1 MVARPTQPIVAAAV
15 FGVMLCAAVCQAA
28 KIGDVT
34 RLKGR
39 RHNVLVGHG
48 LVVGLKGTG
57 DGDKYAPAMR
67 PLVQTLEHFANPVM
81 FSDDLK
87 NTKNVAIVM
96 LEATLSENGVREGD
110 RIDVFVSAVGACK
123 SLVGGR
129 LLATPMLQGA
139 DKADPTIYAIASGQ
153 LQTQPDHTTTA
164 VVKEGAML
172 EVSVLH
178 NYLCQGRELE
188 HHSPL
193 IQPDATYIT
202 LVLNAVHAEWSMANT
217 IAQIINQEQVVPG
230 PNPRGGRDR
239 GIPELALALDPKN
252 VIVQVPKEEVENPA
266 NFISAI
272 ENLDLLRPV
281 TEAKIIVSRKN
292 NTIVVTGD
300 VEIAPAVLSS
310 NGLMIDTWV
319 PEPPEPTNA
328 APRLEQ
334 QTWVPVDPQ
343 KRGGTRLS
351 DLVEALNRLKIPAKD
366 RIAVLENLYRAGKI
380 LARWVEVD

>member
-1 MVARPTQPIVAAAV
+1 MVARLRQHMLAATV
-15 FGVMLCAAVCQAA
+15 GVMLCAAVCQAA

-39 RHNVLVGHG
+39 RNNVLVGHG

-96 LEATLSENGVREGD
+96 LEAMLPENGVREGD
-110 RIDVFVSAVGACK
+110 RVDVVVSAVGACK

-129 LLATPMLQGA
+129 LLPTPMLQGA
-139 DKADPTIYAIASGQ
+139 DKSDPTIYAIAAGA
-153 LQTQPDHTTTA
+153 LQTQTEHTTTA

-178 NYLCQGRELE
+178 NYMCLGRDLE

-193 IQPDATYIT
+193 IQPDAHYIT
-202 LVLNAVHAEWSMANT
+202 LVLNDVHAEWSMSNT
-217 IAQIINQEQVVPG
+217 IAQIINQEQVVPS
-230 PNPRGGRDR
+230 PNPREARKKGL
-239 GIPELALALDPKN
+239 PELALALDPKN
-252 VIVQVPKEEVENPA
+252 VLVRIPKEEIENPA
-266 NFISAI
+266 NFISAV

-281 TEAKIIVSRKN
+281 TEAKIIVSRKD

-300 VEIAPAVLSS
+300 VEIAPAVISS

-319 PEPPEPTNA
+319 PEPPKPANE

-334 QTWVPVDPQ
+334 QSWVPVDPQ
-343 KRGGTRLS
+343 ERGGTRLS
-351 DLVEALNRLKIPAKD
+351 ELVEALNRLKIPAKD

-380 LARWVEVD
+380 MARWVEVD